1 MNNRVETIECQI
13 KLMRDQLNALNG
25 ITVLAPA
32 EPQRQHPQEVIEV
45 EPVLV
50 QQGTDFQQN
59 LPLHSTI
66 FTMRKKSVEIIFSS
80 NSAGANTTT
89 SSC

>member
-32 EPQRQHPQEVIEV
+32 EPQRQHINQEVIEV

-50 QQGTDFQQN
+50 QQGTD
-59 LPLHSTI
+59 L
-66 FTMRKKSVEIIFSS
+66 KKQPTKAALDFFFW
-80 NSAGANTTT
+80 NSGSYTFFKK
-89 SSC
+89 